1 MCSSANKESHS
12 SGAHGSERQ
21 HEDPVQ
27 KEKLVP
33 KEILL
38 EDAVLNLQTHGGV
51 KLRVQDEIL
60 EQSSSATYHRL
71 KSHQSQAR
79 KRRYS
84 TRQIQGRERNLT
96 SASTRSKGEQYG
108 GRPNVRT
115 EAEGDND
122 QGQDEVT
129 GRGRSYDST
138 PQSCSGQETLRSLQ
152 ENERRH
158 KGRKKITLSF

>member
-1 MCSSANKESHS
+1 M
-12 SGAHGSERQ
+12 
-21 HEDPVQ
+21 Q